1 MRIIINGRTLIAIA
15 TVACISL
22 SGIESASADESQQK
36 RTTQASVEEG
46 LTNDFSESSR
56 DGSRDISRS
65 NTQIY
70 QPAQSPK
77 AGTVVAATSVV
88 DILKWVCKTTLT
100 VVGIGA
106 WVTTVYSSGG
116 VLFTVSTWVV
126 RYVTIPVL
134 ACNWL

>member
-22 SGIESASADESQQK
+22 LGVESASADDSQQK
-36 RTTQASVEEG
+36 RTTQASTEVG
-46 LTNDFSESSR
+46 QTYDVGESSR
-56 DGSRDISRS
+56 DDSHAESRS
-65 NTQIY
+65 NTQVY
-70 QPAQSPK
+70 QSATPP
-77 AGTVVAATSVV
+77 TVGNVVVATSVV